1 MHKSIYKYATIWGIL
16 GGTALAYIYLLTIG
30 KNKNLSLEKTLLIG
44 GGIGLGLGLGIDL
57 SKPKNPITEDDL
69 KKIASE
75 LNEATRNELDSY
87 LVAIKNTDI
96 SEDKKQR
103 MFNLLKAF
111 LSASKNNKWDN
122 KGVIDVKKQVLIS
135 YGVPKSD
142 VESFEKILKEN
153 LSISVSKILNEQEK
167 K

>member
-1 MHKSIYKYATIWGIL
+1 MQKPIYKYATIWGIL

-30 KNKNLSLEKTLLIG
+30 KNKKLPLEKTLLIG

-57 SKPKNPITEDDL
+57 SKPKTPITEDEL

-75 LNEATRNELDSY
+75 LSDDTQNELESY
-87 LVAIKNTDI
+87 LVAIKNNDI
-96 SEDKKQR
+96 SDDRKQR

-153 LSISVSKILNEQEK
+153 LSISVSKIINEQDK

>member
-1 MHKSIYKYATIWGIL
+1 MQKPIYKYATIWGIL
-16 GGTALAYIYLLTIG
+16 GGTALAYIYLLTLG
-30 KNKNLSLEKTLLIG
+30 KNKNSLQKTLLIG

-75 LNEATRNELDSY
+75 LNEATQNELDSY

-96 SEDKKQR
+96 SDDRKQR

-122 KGVIDVKKQVLIS
+122 KGIIDVKKQVLIS

-153 LSISVSKILNEQEK
+153 LSISVSKIINEQEK